1 MSACTASLMQVLD
14 EIGIDISSN
23 LAAAP
28 RQKVAQ
34 RQQTQEEASTSKED
48 AEADDLLA
56 RLAALK

>member
-1 MSACTASLMQVLD
+1 MFTVVWNLLQVLD
-14 EIGIDISSN
+14 EIGIDITSQ

-34 RQQTQEEASTSKED
+34 RQAASSSAAVED
-48 AEADDLLA
+48 DELTA